1 MDLTETDVAVVGASG
16 PTGQALIRNLRGRN
30 LRVRAIVRDPGHA
43 QAFPPGTQLAAAD
56 LAQPSSV
63 PAALAGASTV
73 YYIPPRFCAVEEC
86 YAKGMI
92 DALSRIGGSK
102 LVYHSVLHA
111 ATPAMPHHA
120 RKAAVESL
128 IRDSSLEWTILQPA
142 MYTQTALVFF
152 DAEKGILAPG
162 FDVTR
167 PFTPVDLVDLAEAAA
182 NILTEAGHAF
192 ATYEIAGAETLTFTE
207 MADRLALLLGRPI
220 EAKRG
225 DRCALLKRISM
236 QFAFTEAQV
245 RDLAAMLSHYDSHG
259 LHGNGNLLAMILGR
273 APTTFAQTAKRELL

>member
-1 MDLTETDVAVVGASG
+1 MNLSEAVIAVVGASG
-16 PTGQALIRNLRGRN
+16 PTGQARIRNLRGRN
-30 LRVRAIVRDPGHA
+30 LQVRAIVRNPGHA
-43 QAFPPGTQLAAAD
+43 HAFPQGTQMAAAD
-56 LAQPSSV
+56 LAQPSSI

-73 YYIPPRFCAVEEC
+73 YYIPPRFCALEER
-86 YAKGMI
+86 YATALI

-152 DAEKGILAPG
+152 DMKEGILAPG
-162 FDVTR
+162 FDVTK
-167 PFTPVDLVDLAEAAA
+167 PFTPVDLVDVAEAAA
-182 NILTEAGHAF
+182 NVLTDNGHAF
-192 ATYEIAGAETLTFTE
+192 ATYEIAGAETLTFAE

-220 EAKRG
+220 EVKRG
-225 DRCALLKRISM
+225 DRSALLKRISM

-245 RDLAAMLSHYDSHG
+245 RDLAAMLSHYDSNG
-259 LHGNGNLLAMILGR
+259 LRGNGNVLAMILGR